1 MTKGYIFD
9 YGGTLDTAGRHWGKV
24 IWDAYCR
31 HGVAVT
37 EQQFRD
43 AYVFAERALGS
54 NHIIKPDYTF
64 HKTLDVKLELEL
76 GYIKTEGHLHIDNAA
91 ITELRRDLLSDLYE
105 RVKAETS
112 RSRNVLSTINEKYPM
127 VLVSNFYGNINT
139 VLKEFHLDGL
149 FKSVIESAA
158 VGIRKPDYRIFTLG
172 VKALG
177 IKPEETIVVGD
188 SYDKDI
194 APAKEAGCKAVWMK
208 GEGWTEE
215 DYDESLPDAT
225 ITNISDLLQIGLD

>member
-43 AYVFAERALGS
+43 AYVFAERT
-54 NHIIKPDYTF
+54 P
-64 HKTLDVKLELEL
+64 LDVKLELEL
-76 GYIKTEGHLHIDNAA
+76 GHIKTEGHLHIDNAA